1 LNLSRTSII
10 LVRPQLPENIGM
22 VARSMDN
29 FGLRNLI
36 LVNPRENWPNKKA
49 LDSAK
54 HAKKII
60 RNVKIYN
67 NLEEALN
74 FFNLVVATTNRK
86 RFLEKKQ
93 YNNFK
98 DLKIKIKNEKKT
110 AILFGPENSGLSNK
124 DLRLVD
130 FIFTIPTVSNNK
142 SLNLSHAV
150 SIVSF
155 KLSENN
161 LSKNMKLNS
170 KLKKT
175 YKANKKDLSNFM
187 NFLLKQLDSSNFFY
201 PKEKKQSMIDNIF
214 SIYLKANLSK
224 SELNMLWGMF
234 KKLRK

>member
-1 LNLSRTSII
+1 
-10 LVRPQLPENIGM
+10 M
-22 VARSMDN
+22 
-29 FGLRNLI
+29 
-36 LVNPRENWPNKKA
+36 K
-49 LDSAK
+49 
-54 HAKKII
+54 
-60 RNVKIYN
+60 
-67 NLEEALN
+67 
-74 FFNLVVATTNRK
+74 
-86 RFLEKKQ
+86 
-93 YNNFK
+93 
-98 DLKIKIKNEKKT
+98 KKT

>member
-1 LNLSRTSII
+1 
-10 LVRPQLPENIGM
+10 M

>member
-1 LNLSRTSII
+1 MNLSRTSII